1 MRIALI
7 PFVSFCLSAVL
18 VGWLTPMGNRF
29 GLIDVPSA
37 HRAHQNATPLV
48 GGIAMYFAIAAS
60 NGLMHAIYG
69 FGFSDIV
76 LIACGLLVLMGV
88 LDDQHHLSVKIRMA
102 FEVSVALLVIYYDDA
117 VLRSLGPLL
126 SSHPLDL
133 GVFAVPFTVF
143 SIVGAVNAMNMM
155 DGLDGLAGMVALA
168 VFLLM
173 AAVAVLAGLTQLHL
187 LLLCLAGITA
197 GFLLYNFRFDNNKRA
212 SVFMGD
218 AGSTLLGFLIAVL
231 LVDLSRNGAD
241 YFHPVTAL
249 WLFALPLYDTLGVMA
264 RRVWMKQSPFKADRN
279 HLHHILLDVG
289 FRVRHVVLIL
299 FALQV
304 GFGLIGLAGLLAGI
318 PDAVMFYLF
327 VAGWLLYLSVFISP
341 WRVVPGLQKIH
352 QQISLSR
359 HRTRRV
365 FIGNLPIEQTPA
377 TAVVCELLGRY
388 LSNTFHLFIKTG
400 RDGTV
405 LSCFCIVKVGVDDVE
420 ALLRYLRE
428 RNSGDLVIRE
438 YQVRGRKR
446 PLSLLARWLRQLT
459 RRPLAKWVGRSTR
472 TYLIY
477 SSLRDSTHKEYQ
489 QQPMPDKRAE
499 QKRPAWD

>member
-7 PFVSFCLSAVL
+7 PFVSFCLSAVF
-18 VGWLTPMGNRF
+18 VGWLVPMGNRF

-37 HRAHQNATPLV
+37 HRAHQGATPLV
-48 GGIAMYFAIAAS
+48 GGIAMYCAIVVS
-60 NGLMHAIYG
+60 SGLMHGIYG
-69 FGFSDIV
+69 FGFSDIL

-88 LDDQHHLSVKIRMA
+88 LDDRHHLSVGIRMA
-102 FEVSVALLVIYYDDA
+102 FEASLALLVINYDGA

-133 GVFAVPFTVF
+133 GVFAAPFTVF
-143 SIVGAVNAMNMM
+143 SILGAINAMNMM

-173 AAVAVLAGLTQLHL
+173 AVLAAVAGLTQLFL
-187 LLLCLAGITA
+187 LLLCLSGIIA
-197 GFLLYNFRFDNNKRA
+197 GFLLYNFRFDSNKSA

-264 RRVWMKQSPFKADRN
+264 RRVWLKQSPFKADRN

-299 FALQV
+299 FGLQL
-304 GFGLIGLAGLLAGI
+304 GFGLIGFAGLMAGAS
-318 PDAVMFYLF
+318 DAVMFYLF
-327 VAGWLLYLSVFISP
+327 LAGWLVYLYFFISP

-352 QQISLSR
+352 QHISLSG
-359 HRTRRV
+359 HRTRRI
-365 FIGNLPIEQTPA
+365 FIGNLPAEQTPA
-377 TAVVCELLGRY
+377 LAVVCELLGRY
-388 LSNTFHLFIKTG
+388 LSNTFHLFTKTD

-405 LSCFCIVKVGVDDVE
+405 LSCFCVVKVEADDVD

-428 RNSGDLVIRE
+428 RNSGVLVIRE
-438 YQVRGRKR
+438 YQTRQRQR
-446 PLSLLARWLRQLT
+446 PLSLLARRLKQLM
-459 RRPLAKWVGRSTR
+459 RRPRAEWMGRSTK
-472 TYLIY
+472 TYLSY
-477 SSLRDSTHKEYQ
+477 SSVRDSIHKKYHS
-489 QQPMPDKRAE
+489 
-499 QKRPAWD
+499 